1 MHWTHATGALRNR
14 AALAAG
20 CALLATAVAASA
32 ASPQQRDNA
41 WFSDSHP
48 IAPAH
53 DASAPTGVLVTYG
66 SLTEFLAATT
76 SLTLTFEDF
85 EGGYAPANGMRVCFQ
100 AVASSSD
107 DPCFRPGDLVGG
119 FGIRSSGGN
128 IWDPA
133 TGVDSDLI
141 VLGTGTRG
149 MPSTVV
155 GANVPDPPTNP
166 TEITFDAPRTAVAMD
181 VYEGFSGAPVQIEAY
196 DVDDQLAGVFM
207 VSPASSSLPA
217 FAGFTS
223 AVPIKRIAVEALGDG
238 TGELVDN
245 LYFGGGAGHL
255 AVAAQDDGDFDA
267 VALGRTQ
274 ALAITVTN
282 DGGVGQPI
290 GSIAAPAA
298 PFSIANDACSNTTL
312 AAGASCALQL
322 MFSPVY
328 ASAFAAS
335 IEIPAPGS
343 ETAQYD
349 IRGEGVRARLSPAP
363 GVLDFENANTG
374 GGPVTRT
381 LTISNL
387 TGGDLDVASIAAPS
401 GPFAQNG
408 GSCPAPPFS
417 LAPGDTCTLDYTFS
431 PTATGQ
437 FDSAAT
443 ITSSGLPAVTTVNL
457 HGTGV

>member
-1 MHWTHATGALRNR
+1 MHRTHATGALRIR
-14 AALAAG
+14 A
-20 CALLATAVAASA
+20 AVAAGSALLVAAVATSA
-32 ASPQQRDNA
+32 ATPQQRDNA
-41 WFSDSHP
+41 WFADSHP
-48 IAPAH
+48 AAPAH
-53 DASAPTGVLVTYG
+53 DAPAPTGALATYG
-66 SLTEFLAATT
+66 SLTEFLAATA
-76 SLTLTFEDF
+76 SVALSHEDF
-85 EGGYAPANGMRVCFQ
+85 EGGYTPANGIRVCFQ
-100 AVASSSD
+100 AVASGSD
-107 DPCFRPGDLVGG
+107 DPCFKPGDLVAG

-133 TGVDSDLI
+133 SGVDSDLV
-141 VLGTGTRG
+141 VLGAGTRG

-196 DVDDQLAGVFM
+196 GVDDQLAGVFM

-223 AVPIKRIAVEALGDG
+223 AIPIRRVAIEALGDG

-255 AVAAQDDGDFDA
+255 AVSAPASGDFDA
-267 VALGRTQ
+267 VALGHEQ

-282 DGGVGQPI
+282 DGGIGQAVGA
-290 GSIAAPAA
+290 IAALAA
-298 PFSIANDACSNTTL
+298 PFSITNDTCSNTTL
-312 AAGASCALQL
+312 AAGASCTLQL
-322 MFSPVY
+322 MFSPEY
-328 ASAFAAS
+328 ASEFQAS
-335 IEIPAPGS
+335 IEIPATG
-343 ETAQYD
+343 TDAARYD

-363 GVLDFENANTG
+363 GVLDFANTNVSG
-374 GGPVTRT
+374 TVSRT

-387 TGGDLDVASIAAPS
+387 TGGDLDVASIAPPS

-408 GSCPAPPFS
+408 GSCPPPPFS
-417 LAPGDTCTLDYTFS
+417 LAPGDTCTLDYTFA
-431 PTATGQ
+431 PIAPGQ
-437 FDSAAT
+437 FDAAAT
-443 ITSSGLPAVTTVNL
+443 ITSSGSPATTTVNL

>member
-1 MHWTHATGALRNR
+1 MHWTHATGALRIR

-20 CALLATAVAASA
+20 SALLAAAIA
-32 ASPQQRDNA
+32 AGAERPQQRDA
-41 WFSDSHP
+41 WFSDPHP
-48 IAPAH
+48 VAPAH
-53 DASAPTGVLVTYG
+53 GASAPSGNLITFP
-66 SLTEFLAATT
+66 SLSEFLSQT
-76 SLTLTFEDF
+76 SLPELNYEDF
-85 EGGYAPANGMRVCFQ
+85 EGGYAPANGLRVCFQ

-107 DPCFRPGDLVGG
+107 DPCFAPGQLVGG

-128 IWDPA
+128 IWDPV
-133 TGVDSDLI
+133 TGVDSDLV

-181 VYEGFSGAPVQIEAY
+181 VYEGFGGAPVQIEAY

-207 VSPASSSLPA
+207 VTPASASLPA

-223 AVPIKRIAVEALGDG
+223 TIPVKRVAVEALGDG

-255 AVAAQDDGDFDA
+255 VIAAPGDGDFDA
-267 VALGRTQ
+267 VALGRDA
-274 ALAITVTN
+274 ALSVTVTN
-282 DGGVGQPI
+282 DGGVDQAI
-290 GSIAAPAA
+290 GSIAAPIA
-298 PFSIANDACSNTTL
+298 PFSITNDACSNTTL
-312 AAGASCALQL
+312 AAGSSCTLQL
-322 MFSPVY
+322 AFSPEY
-328 ASAFAAS
+328 ASEFSAS
-335 IEIPAPGS
+335 IEIPATG
-343 ETAQYD
+343 ADAVRYD

-363 GVLDFENANTG
+363 GVLDFENANVSGT
-374 GGPVTRT
+374 VSRT

-387 TGGDLDVASIAAPS
+387 TGGDLDVVSIATPAA
-401 GPFAQNG
+401 PFAQNG

-417 LAPGDTCTLDYTFS
+417 LAPGDACTLDYTFA
-431 PTATGQ
+431 PTATGP
-437 FDSAAT
+437 FDAAAT
-443 ITSSGLPAVTTVNL
+443 ITSSGSPAVTTVNL